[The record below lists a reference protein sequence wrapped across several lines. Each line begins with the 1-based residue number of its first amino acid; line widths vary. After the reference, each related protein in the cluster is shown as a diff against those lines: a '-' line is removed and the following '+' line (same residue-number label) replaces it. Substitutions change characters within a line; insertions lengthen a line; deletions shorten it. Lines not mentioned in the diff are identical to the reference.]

1 MKLKQQKYF
10 VYFVIL
16 LIVSASLKL
25 GLQFADVIPFNA
37 DEAIV
42 ALMAR
47 HILQGELP
55 VFFYGQVYMGSLDAF
70 FVAGGFALFGQ
81 HVWVI
86 RLVQTVLFAGVMVT
100 TAWVANLVFG
110 DWKHGWIA
118 VCFLAIPTVN
128 VTLYTTATL
137 GGYNE
142 AMLLGN
148 LTLALGMILVRRAD
162 RLPEKQLDTKT
173 MLLAVLWGVIAGC
186 GLWANGLSL
195 VYSFPAGVVMLW
207 AIFGRFR
214 GKLGVWQ
221 KWGLVLAAAAG
232 ITIGAS
238 PWLIYAI
245 QTGPVSLMGEL
256 FGTAVA
262 VEKTPWIVQTGQH
275 LFNFVLLGLTA
286 LFGFRP
292 PWGVRWLGLPMIP
305 FILVFW
311 GAVMYVWFW
320 RWKPKNGERW
330 KKWLLTGVGMSLVA
344 GFVFTPFGVDPS
356 GRYFLPL
363 YMMLTIA
370 AAEAVLLLLDNKV
383 KWQTGVVAFV
393 LVFHLWGTLQCAF
406 TYPPGI
412 TTQFDAVAVVDHRY
426 NDELIDFL
434 KSEGEMRGY
443 TNYWVAYPTAFLSTE
458 EVIFIPALPYHQDM
472 RFTTRDDRYEPYREM
487 VANSERVAYIT
498 TNHPELNEYLRD
510 EFEAAGVSWQEKVI
524 GDYQVFYGLSRDI
537 RPVEMGLGMDRK

>member
-1 MKLKQQKYF
+1 MKVSHRKNIFYIVLIF
-10 VYFVIL
+10 
-16 LIVSASLKL
+16 IVSASLKL
-25 GLQFADVIPFNA
+25 GLQFADVIPFNS

-70 FVAGGFALFGQ
+70 MVAGGFALFGQ

-86 RLVQTVLFAGVMVT
+86 RLVQTVLFAAVMLT
-100 TAWVANLVFG
+100 TAWVAKLVFG

-118 VCFLAIPTVN
+118 ACFLSIPTVN

-148 LTLALGMILVRRAD
+148 LVLALGMILIRRAD
-162 RLPEKQLDTKT
+162 ALPEKHLDMKT
-173 MLLAVLWGVIAGC
+173 YLLAVLWGTIAGC

-195 VYSFPAGVVMLW
+195 VYSLPAGLVMLW
-207 AIFGRFR
+207 AIFWRFR
-214 GKLGVWQ
+214 VKFNGWQ
-221 KWGLVLAAAAG
+221 KTLLVLVATAG
-232 ITIGAS
+232 IAIGAS

-245 QTGPVSLMGEL
+245 QTGPASLMAEL

-262 VEKTPWIVQTGQH
+262 VEKTPWLIQTGQH

-292 PWGVRWLGLPMIP
+292 PWGVRWLGLPMMP
-305 FILVFW
+305 VVLVFW
-311 GAVMYVWFW
+311 GAVVYAWFW
-320 RWKPKNGERW
+320 RWRPEKGVRW
-330 KKWLLTGVGMSLVA
+330 KKWMLTGVGVSVIA

-363 YMMLTIA
+363 YMMLVMA
-370 AAEAVLLLLDNKV
+370 AADGVLRLV
-383 KWQTGVVAFV
+383 KKPQWQTAVVAFV
-393 LVFHLWGTLQCAF
+393 LVFHLWGTLQCALR
-406 TYPPGI
+406 YPPGI
-412 TTQFDAVAVVDHRY
+412 TTQFDAVAVVDHHY

-434 KSEGEMRGY
+434 KSEGETRGY
-443 TNYWVAYPTAFLSTE
+443 SNYWVSYPTAFLSEE
-458 EVIFIPALPYHQDM
+458 EVIFVPALPYHLDM
-472 RFTTRDDRYEPYREM
+472 RFTTRDDRYEPYRGM
-487 VANSERVAYIT
+487 VASSENVVYIT
-498 TNHPELNEYLRD
+498 TNHPELNAYLRD

-524 GDYQVFYGLSRDI
+524 GDYQVFYDLSRHI
-537 RPVEMGLGMDRK
+537 RPVEMGLGMDTP